1 MSLISFVKTLVTL
14 RHLNVHSRIFHLQKK
29 LQDINMKG
37 KERGTHGEN

>member
-14 RHLNVHSRIFHLQKK
+14 RHLNVHSRIFHLQK